1 MLAYGFFECL
11 LFLFSSTS
19 MKSKSATAFQQ
30 AVGILAEPRVQWNA
44 AGLSSRAAPG
54 ASESGAKLPMRNP
67 TQKSGN
73 RDRGRERGARSR
85 GREGGEQ
92 ARGLRAPRR
101 PRVACVYERQGQ
113 RQRQRQRRRR
123 RQRRRKTQ
131 RQRRVR
137 DKIEAETEA
146 EAEIKTGFFEVR
158 ACVPRMPR
166 RA

>member
-73 RDRGRERGARSR
+73 RDKERERGAES
-85 GREGGEQ
+85 GREAG
-92 ARGLRAPRR
+92 AR
-101 PRVACVYERQGQ
+101 ACVRRGARAWCVCE
-113 RQRQRQRRRR
+113 RQRQ
-123 RQRRRKTQ
+123 TQ
-131 RQRRVR
+131 T
-137 DKIEAETEA
+137 ETE
-146 EAEIKTGFFEVR
+146 T
-158 ACVPRMPR
+158 
-166 RA
+166 